1 MVLFEFCIV
10 CLNRNQGDWRLA
22 VGDDVVGILL
32 EIFAVAHGVEVVS
45 LSVPSGFVVF
55 VKRTVN
61 NGFYS
66 GLLTIGKTI
75 DVAEEVSAV
84 CHLIQFPAIVNVKSL
99 FVG

>member
-1 MVLFEFCIV
+1 MVLLEFVIV
-10 CLNRNQGDWRLA
+10 CLNGNQGDWRLA

-61 NGFYS
+61 NGFYC
-66 GLLTIGKTI
+66 GLLTIGETV
-75 DVAEEVSAV
+75 DVAEHVSTV
-84 CHLIQFPAIVNVKSL
+84 CHLVQFPALVKGL
-99 FVG
+99 LVG